1 MNYIF
6 AARRSWRL
14 NKNHPLY
21 ILIKNHEIDCQN
33 QLFNTQYLRFTD
45 VPLPPFL
52 SSKSILQLYSLC
64 TFWSLIPKIVH
75 SRRSFRN
82 FYSYTDLS
90 DDEIPMEDII
100 QQSEDN
106 IQAIKKSPIRSPLKI
121 PKGRYGKRKIRCKK
135 CEGCTSEDCGVCNYC
150 LYVNFGHPLPLF
162 MGRWAPGFLYRTALG
177 LLRTINLFS
186 LYLVCQHCKYNESS
200 FTLSDLNLA
209 FLACPSSCKQFS
221 PRIYVL

>member
-1 MNYIF
+1 MEKGSAGKERQKQNKCLANIKYHSFLIF
-6 AARRSWRL
+6 RL
-14 NKNHPLY
+14 C
-21 ILIKNHEIDCQN
+21 IW
-33 QLFNTQYLRFTD
+33 NTLA
-45 VPLPPFL
+45 
-52 SSKSILQLYSLC
+52 YSGHNE
-64 TFWSLIPKIVH
+64 IPKIVH
-75 SRRSFRN
+75 SRRSFRE
-82 FYSYTDLS
+82 FISYTDLS

-186 LYLVCQHCKYNESS
+186 LHLVCQHCNYSESS
-200 FTLSDLNLA
+200 FALSDLNLA
-209 FLACPSSCKQFS
+209 FLACPSTCKQFS
-221 PRIYVL
+221 PAIHVL

>member
-1 MNYIF
+1 MEVE
-6 AARRSWRL
+6 RKPS
-14 NKNHPLY
+14 PLY
-21 ILIKNHEIDCQN
+21 INKEPRNRLSKLAVQHVVLGIHRCS
-33 QLFNTQYLRFTD
+33 
-45 VPLPPFL
+45 PPSFPQFQ
-52 SSKSILQLYSLC
+52 KYTVAYSLC

-186 LYLVCQHCKYNESS
+186 LYLVC
-200 FTLSDLNLA
+200 
-209 FLACPSSCKQFS
+209 
-221 PRIYVL
+221 

>member
-1 MNYIF
+1 MESNLSVKTLSMLFSLKLKIF
-6 AARRSWRL
+6 LYLFTGTCTLLPFWKK
-14 NKNHPLY
+14 KNDWKFEHVVL
-21 ILIKNHEIDCQN
+21 EIHRCSQPSFP
-33 QLFNTQYLRFTD
+33 QFQKVYC
-45 VPLPPFL
+45 
-52 SSKSILQLYSLC
+52 SLQLC
-64 TFWSLIPKIVH
+64 TFWSLIFKIVH
-75 SRRSFRN
+75 SRRSCQKFN
-82 FYSYTDLS
+82 SYTDLS

-121 PKGRYGKRKIRCKK
+121 QKGRYGKRKIRCKK

-186 LYLVCQHCKYNESS
+186 LYLVC
-200 FTLSDLNLA
+200 
-209 FLACPSSCKQFS
+209 
-221 PRIYVL
+221 